1 MVLGAQPVMHMGGTL
16 GIRMAEG
23 QPLLESIAQ
32 GGLCR
37 DVPQTG
43 TIATVR
49 QQARTL
55 SVLRPGRRQQ
65 CGPWARAHDPAFAQ
79 HPDRGA
85 GDGQEETLSV

>member
-1 MVLGAQPVMHMGGTL
+1 MGVTMVLGAQPVMHMGGTL

-49 QQARTL
+49 
-55 SVLRPGRRQQ
+55 
-65 CGPWARAHDPAFAQ
+65 
-79 HPDRGA
+79 
-85 GDGQEETLSV
+85 